1 MGRLVPGIPP
11 SAGRLEREGQALDG
25 AWKRETGRRRGRRSA
40 RRKGESAVERPVRDP
55 EEKRKFGKKR
65 EHFSIALW
73 GSYFI
78 FAYPSVTFI
87 KQLRR

>member
-55 EEKRKFGKKR
+55 EEKRKTRLLPPPEGR
-65 EHFSIALW
+65 QDALVVV
-73 GSYFI
+73 G
-78 FAYPSVTFI
+78 
-87 KQLRR
+87 